1 MIIFLRHAQAENNAK
16 RILAG
21 RTEGVHLTKTGI
33 EQAEQIAKYLKPLDI
48 SAIYSSPIERASHT
62 AEIVA
67 KNNSLDH
74 NLDDRLTEI
83 EMGKF
88 TRMNYDDMFAKYG
101 NIFLKFY
108 ENDPVIAEHEVETF
122 PDVQKRVLD
131 MVDHVLKK
139 HNNENVILV
148 THMDPIK
155 SMLAKVMNLL
165 PETLFELIIAN
176 ASLTI
181 IKEQDKKFSLSAINA
196 MNIDRYYQTWYPKSS
211 INFKLYRSATQSN
224 DNEQNISIINHH
236 CDFMHNPNN

>member
-33 EQAEQIAKYLKPLDI
+33 EQAEQIAKYLKPFDI

-67 KNNSLDH
+67 KNRSLEVV
-74 NLDDRLTEI
+74 LDERLTEI
-83 EMGKF
+83 DMGKF

-108 ENDPVIAEHEVETF
+108 ENDPVISEHEVETF

-139 HNNENVILV
+139 HKNENVILV

-165 PETLFELIIAN
+165 PETLFELIIEN

-196 MNIDRYYQTWYPKSS
+196 MNVDRYYQT
-211 INFKLYRSATQSN
+211 
-224 DNEQNISIINHH
+224 
-236 CDFMHNPNN
+236 

>member
-1 MIIFLRHAQAENNAK
+1 
-16 RILAG
+16 
-21 RTEGVHLTKTGI
+21 
-33 EQAEQIAKYLKPLDI
+33 
-48 SAIYSSPIERASHT
+48 
-62 AEIVA
+62 
-67 KNNSLDH
+67 
-74 NLDDRLTEI
+74 
-83 EMGKF
+83 MGKF

-108 ENDPVIAEHEVETF
+108 ENDPVIAELEVETF
-122 PDVQKRVLD
+122 PDVQKRVLG

-181 IKEQDKKFSLSAINA
+181 IKEQDKIFSLSAINA
-196 MNIDRYYQTWYPKSS
+196 MNIDRYYQTW
-211 INFKLYRSATQSN
+211 
-224 DNEQNISIINHH
+224 
-236 CDFMHNPNN
+236 

>member
-1 MIIFLRHAQAENNAK
+1 MIIFLRHAQAENNTK

-21 RTEGVHLTKTGI
+21 RTEGVPLTKTGI
-33 EQAEQIAKYLKPLDI
+33 EQAEQIAKYLAPIDI
-48 SAIYSSPIERASHT
+48 SAIYSSPIERAKHT
-62 AEIVA
+62 AEITA
-67 KNNSLDH
+67 KNCSLDVV
-74 NLDDRLTEI
+74 LDERLTEI
-83 EMGKF
+83 DMGKF

-108 ENDPVIAEHEVETF
+108 ENEPVIAKHEVETF

-131 MVDHVLKK
+131 MVDHVVKK

-155 SMLAKVMNLL
+155 SMLAKVMNLV

-196 MNIDRYYQTWYPKSS
+196 MNIDRYYQTW
-211 INFKLYRSATQSN
+211 
-224 DNEQNISIINHH
+224 
-236 CDFMHNPNN
+236 

>member
-21 RTEGVHLTKTGI
+21 RIEGVHLTKTGI

-67 KNNSLDH
+67 KNRSLEVV
-74 NLDDRLTEI
+74 LDERLTEI
-83 EMGKF
+83 DMGKF

-122 PDVQKRVLD
+122 PHVQRRVLD
-131 MVDHVLKK
+131 IVNHVVKK
-139 HNNENVILV
+139 HKNENVILV

-155 SMLAKVMNLL
+155 SMLSTVMDLK
-165 PETLFELIIAN
+165 PKALFELIIAN

-181 IKEQDKKFSLSAINA
+181 IKEQENKFSLSAINA
-196 MNIDRYYQTWYPKSS
+196 MDVDRYYQTW
-211 INFKLYRSATQSN
+211 
-224 DNEQNISIINHH
+224 
-236 CDFMHNPNN
+236 

>member
-33 EQAEQIAKYLKPLDI
+33 EQAELIAKYLKPLDI

-67 KNNSLDH
+67 KNRSLEVV
-74 NLDDRLTEI
+74 LDERLTEI
-83 EMGKF
+83 NMGKF

-108 ENDPVIAEHEVETF
+108 ENDPVISEHEVETF
-122 PDVQKRVLD
+122 PNVQKRVLD
-131 MVDHVLKK
+131 MVDHVVKR

-155 SMLAKVMNLL
+155 SMLAKVMNLA
-165 PETLFELIIAN
+165 PETLFELVIAN

-181 IKEQDKKFSLSAINA
+181 VKEQDKKFSLSAINA
-196 MNIDRYYQTWYPKSS
+196 MDIDRYHQTW
-211 INFKLYRSATQSN
+211 
-224 DNEQNISIINHH
+224 
-236 CDFMHNPNN
+236 

>member
-1 MIIFLRHAQAENNAK
+1 MIIFLRHAQAENNTK

-21 RTEGVHLTKTGI
+21 RTDGVPLTKVGI
-33 EQAEQIAKYLKPLDI
+33 EQAERIAKYLKSLDI

-67 KNNSLDH
+67 KNNSLDYE
-74 NLDDRLTEI
+74 LDDRITEI
-83 EMGKF
+83 DMGRF

-122 PDVQKRVLD
+122 LEVQRRILD
-131 MVDHVLKK
+131 MVTHVVKK
-139 HNNENVILV
+139 HKNENVILV

-155 SMLAKVMNLL
+155 SMLSIVMDLK
-165 PETLFELIIAN
+165 PKTLFELIIAN

-181 IKEQDKKFSLSAINA
+181 IKEQENKFSLSAINA
-196 MNIDRYYQTWYPKSS
+196 MDIDRYYQTW
-211 INFKLYRSATQSN
+211 
-224 DNEQNISIINHH
+224 
-236 CDFMHNPNN
+236 

>member
-21 RTEGVHLTKTGI
+21 RTEGIHLTKTGI
-33 EQAEQIAKYLKPLDI
+33 EQAERIAKYLKPLDI

-122 PDVQKRVLD
+122 PQVQSRILD
-131 MVDHVLKK
+131 MVNHIVEK
-139 HNNENVILV
+139 HKNENVILV

-155 SMLAKVMNLL
+155 SMLSTVMGLK
-165 PETLFELIIAN
+165 PKTLFELIIAN

-196 MNIDRYYQTWYPKSS
+196 MNIDRYYQTW
-211 INFKLYRSATQSN
+211 
-224 DNEQNISIINHH
+224 
-236 CDFMHNPNN
+236 

>member
-1 MIIFLRHAQAENNAK
+1 MIIFLRHAQAENNTK

-21 RTEGVHLTKTGI
+21 RTEGVPLTKTGI
-33 EQAEQIAKYLKPLDI
+33 EQAERIAKYLAPIDI
-48 SAIYSSPIERASHT
+48 SAIYSSPIERAKHT

-67 KNNSLDH
+67 NAFDQDTVGVELDE
-74 NLDDRLTEI
+74 RLTEI
-83 EMGKF
+83 DMGKF

-108 ENDPVIAEHEVETF
+108 ENDPVISEHEVETF

-155 SMLAKVMNLL
+155 SMLAKVMNLV
-165 PETLFELIIAN
+165 PQTLFELIVAN

-181 IKEQDKKFSLSAINA
+181 ITEQDKKFSLSAINA
-196 MNIDRYYQTWYPKSS
+196 MDIDRYDQTW
-211 INFKLYRSATQSN
+211 
-224 DNEQNISIINHH
+224 
-236 CDFMHNPNN
+236 

>member
-1 MIIFLRHAQAENNAK
+1 MIIFVRHGQAENNTK

-21 RTEGVHLTKTGI
+21 RTEGVPLTKTGV
-33 EQAEQIAKYLKPLDI
+33 EQAERIAKYLKHMDV
-48 SAIYSSPIERASHT
+48 SAIYSSPIERASTT
-62 AEIVA
+62 AKIVA
-67 KNNSLDH
+67 DYNSL
-74 NLDDRLTEI
+74 NYKLDDRLIEI

-108 ENDPVIAEHEVETF
+108 ENDPVISEHEVETF

-131 MVDHVLKK
+131 MVDYVVKK

-155 SMLAKVMNLL
+155 SMLAKVMNLV

-181 IKEQDKKFSLSAINA
+181 IKEQDKIFSLSAINA
-196 MNIDRYYQTWYPKSS
+196 MNIDRYYHT
-211 INFKLYRSATQSN
+211 
-224 DNEQNISIINHH
+224 
-236 CDFMHNPNN
+236 

>member
-1 MIIFLRHAQAENNAK
+1 MIIFLRHAQAENNTK

-21 RTEGVHLTKTGI
+21 RTEGVHLTKAGI
-33 EQAEQIAKYLKPLDI
+33 EQAESIAKYLKSLDI

-67 KNNSLDH
+67 KNNSLDYE
-74 NLDDRLTEI
+74 LDDRLTEI
-83 EMGKF
+83 EMGRF

-122 PDVQKRVLD
+122 LEVQRRILD
-131 MVDHVLKK
+131 MVTDVVKK
-139 HNNENVILV
+139 HKNENVILV

-155 SMLAKVMNLL
+155 SMLSIVMDLK
-165 PETLFELIIAN
+165 PKTLFELIIAN

-181 IKEQDKKFSLSAINA
+181 IKEHENKFSLSAINA
-196 MNIDRYYQTWYPKSS
+196 MNIDRYYQTW
-211 INFKLYRSATQSN
+211 
-224 DNEQNISIINHH
+224 
-236 CDFMHNPNN
+236 

>member
-33 EQAEQIAKYLKPLDI
+33 EQAERIAKYLKPLDI

-83 EMGKF
+83 DMGKF
-88 TRMNYDDMFAKYG
+88 TRMKYDDMFAKYG

-122 PDVQKRVLD
+122 PQVQSRILN
-131 MVDHVLKK
+131 MVNHLVEK
-139 HNNENVILV
+139 HKNENVILV

-155 SMLAKVMNLL
+155 SMLSTVMDLR
-165 PETLFELIIAN
+165 PKALFELIIAN

-196 MNIDRYYQTWYPKSS
+196 MNVDRYYQTW
-211 INFKLYRSATQSN
+211 
-224 DNEQNISIINHH
+224 
-236 CDFMHNPNN
+236 

>member
-1 MIIFLRHAQAENNAK
+1 MIIFLRHAQAENNTK

-21 RTEGVHLTKTGI
+21 RTEGVHLTKAGI
-33 EQAEQIAKYLKPLDI
+33 EQAESIAKYLKSLDI

-67 KNNSLDH
+67 KNNSLDYE
-74 NLDDRLTEI
+74 LDDRITEI
-83 EMGKF
+83 DMGRF

-122 PDVQKRVLD
+122 LEVQRRILD
-131 MVDHVLKK
+131 MVTYVVKK
-139 HNNENVILV
+139 HKNENVILV

-155 SMLAKVMNLL
+155 SMLSIVMDLK
-165 PETLFELIIAN
+165 PKTLFELIIAN

-181 IKEQDKKFSLSAINA
+181 IKEQENKFSLSAINA
-196 MNIDRYYQTWYPKSS
+196 MDVDRYYQTW
-211 INFKLYRSATQSN
+211 
-224 DNEQNISIINHH
+224 
-236 CDFMHNPNN
+236 